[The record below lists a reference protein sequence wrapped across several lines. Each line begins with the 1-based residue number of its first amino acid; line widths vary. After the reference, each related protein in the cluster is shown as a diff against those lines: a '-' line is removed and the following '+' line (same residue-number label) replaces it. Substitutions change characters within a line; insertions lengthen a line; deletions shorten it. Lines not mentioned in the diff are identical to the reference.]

1 MRNAS
6 PTIYLRDT
14 DNRSSMIHNNS
25 NILYFLRGCGNDS
38 DGWCANGANW
48 PMMIN
53 LENNDVT
60 IGGNAYAAGYYYLS
74 DKNLKKDIK
83 PLEGALEKLTKIN
96 GYSFNWKSN
105 GKKDIGVVA
114 QEVEKVFPELVG
126 ESKNVN
132 GDTSKTVQYGNFI
145 APIIEAVKELATQQK
160 EQNKEIEELKEQ
172 NKNLQKR
179 LEVLEKKMQ

>member
-1 MRNAS
+1 M
-6 PTIYLRDT
+6 T
-14 DNRSSMIHNNS
+14 
-25 NILYFLRGCGNDS
+25 
-38 DGWCANGANW
+38 
-48 PMMIN
+48 IN

-60 IGGNAYAAGYYYLS
+60 IGGNAYAVGYYYLS

-83 PLEGALEKLTKIN
+83 PLDGALEKIIKLN

-105 GKKDIGVVA
+105 GKKDMWVVA

-126 ESKNVN
+126 ESKNAA
-132 GDTSKTVQYGNFI
+132 GEISKTVQYGNLV
-145 APIIEAVKELATQQK
+145 APIIEAIKELATEQK
-160 EQNKEIEELKEQ
+160 AQDTEIEELKEQ